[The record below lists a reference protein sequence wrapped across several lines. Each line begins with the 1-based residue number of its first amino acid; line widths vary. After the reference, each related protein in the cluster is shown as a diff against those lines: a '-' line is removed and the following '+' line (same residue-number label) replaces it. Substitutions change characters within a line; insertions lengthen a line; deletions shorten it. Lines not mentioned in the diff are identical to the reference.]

1 MDTGFPKLKA
11 KGQEDLVILVAQLC
25 LTDVSVTLCIFTIRK
40 FISGREQAVCFQ
52 HCSRDGSVKN
62 TGTNSTSW
70 LKLILEKIDKGHS
83 DDREGESAIN
93 IYFCLAKVLFFIWCN
108 ELINGQEI
116 FIFIYLLIYIFIYL
130 CIYIC
135 IYLCNYIFMYLRR
148 DGC

>member
-1 MDTGFPKLKA
+1 MSQLHCVFLLSGNLFLEENRQSAFNTALGMALSKTL
-11 KGQEDLVILVAQLC
+11 AQIQL
-25 LTDVSVTLCIFTIRK
+25 LR
-40 FISGREQAVCFQ
+40 
-52 HCSRDGSVKN
+52 
-62 TGTNSTSW
+62 

-135 IYLCNYIFMYLRR
+135 IYLCIYIFMYLRR